1 MNKYGLK
8 RHHRCHS
15 KVIPIISMD
24 GINRRKTPCDAI
36 SVPKENNPRLICV
49 SGKDLSVAETTDM
62 PSLGVF

>member
-24 GINRRKTPCDAI
+24 GINRRNTHCYAT
-36 SVPKENNPRLICV
+36 SVPKGNNPRLICV
-49 SGKDLSVAETTDM
+49 SGKDLIVAEMTDM
-62 PSLGVF
+62 TSFGAF